1 MNKTDITGIFKPT
14 LLNATFFCGSL
25 LKGCYFK
32 GKLNNESYNGEFTNT
47 VHFYNITIN
56 GVIFGTINAYA
67 NIIKLKETHIP
78 KDYETGNYDFYK
90 GLEDEDD
97 DDYNDDEYEED
108 TEDEDENYIDN
119 KYKNENIEYNYETRL
134 LLN

>member
-56 GVIFGTINAYA
+56 GVIIGTINAYA
-67 NIIKLKETHIP
+67 NIIELEETHIP
-78 KDYETGNYDFYK
+78 KDYETGNYDFIK
-90 GLEDEDD
+90 D
-97 DDYNDDEYEED
+97 
-108 TEDEDENYIDN
+108 
-119 KYKNENIEYNYETRL
+119 
-134 LLN
+134 